1 MRNFLFTSDIAEAYD
16 VVLHKGKVGE
26 VYNIGTDFEIRTRD
40 LAKLLIRKVCVI
52 VELYLVYY

>member
-40 LAKLLIRKVCVI
+40 LAKLLIRKVCVLI
-52 VELYLVYY
+52 ELYY